1 MRATLYAI
9 VLFTLS
15 ALPLRAQETDSVFPG
30 YAAYAHFVDQHIST
44 RDFTEVILRLGG
56 RDEYTK
62 EEIASLQRQFDG
74 IWSAN
79 FQNGT
84 VFNRQDLGG
93 GVSQEAEKMGV
104 PLLAALPIDL
114 ETRLAG
120 DQGVPV
126 AAGSGP
132 MADAYAQLAQGLVKG
147 GMA

>member
-1 MRATLYAI
+1 MRATLYSI
-9 VLFTLS
+9 VLFTLA

-74 IWSAN
+74 IWSVN

-93 GVSQEAEKMGV
+93 GVSQEARMYWTGKSYCYFYA
-104 PLLAALPIDL
+104 LLHQRENDLVVINFALNSNSTPIMD
-114 ETRLAG
+114 RF
-120 DQGVPV
+120 
-126 AAGSGP
+126 
-132 MADAYAQLAQGLVKG
+132 
-147 GMA
+147 

>member
-1 MRATLYAI
+1 MRATLYSI
-9 VLFTLS
+9 FLFTLA

-62 EEIASLQRQFDG
+62 EEFASLQRQFDG

-93 GVSQEAEKMGV
+93 GVSQEARMYWTGKSYCYFYA
-104 PLLAALPIDL
+104 LLHQRENDLVVINFALNSNSTPIMD
-114 ETRLAG
+114 RF
-120 DQGVPV
+120 
-126 AAGSGP
+126 
-132 MADAYAQLAQGLVKG
+132 
-147 GMA
+147 